1 MYHFIFIHSSVS
13 GHLGCFHVLAIVNS
27 VVVNVEVRVS
37 FWIIFIFGYM
47 PRSRIARSYSS
58 FSFCFLRNLHI
69 LLTIVAVPIYI
80 PNNSVHSL
88 HPLQHLLCVYF
99 LMMAVL
105 TGSHVHV
112 VMYRFESWTV
122 KKAEHQRIDAFKPLC
137 SRRFLRVS
145 WTARRSNQS
154 ILKKS
159 TLNIHWKD
167 WCWSWNSST
176 LATWYK
182 ELTHCEKTLMLDMIE
197 GKRRRG
203 WQRMRQLDSIT
214 DSMTWIWAEF
224 RKTVKTRKTGM
235 LQSI

>member
-1 MYHFIFIHSSVS
+1 
-13 GHLGCFHVLAIVNS
+13 
-27 VVVNVEVRVS
+27 
-37 FWIIFIFGYM
+37 M

-122 KKAEHQRIDAFKPLC
+122 KKAEHQRIDVFKLWC
-137 SRRFLRVS
+137 WSRLVS
-145 WTARRSNQS
+145 VPWTTKSSNQS
-154 ILKKS
+154 ILKDINPEYS
-159 TLNIHWKD
+159 I
-167 WCWSWNSST
+167 
-176 LATWYK
+176 
-182 ELTHCEKTLMLDMIE
+182 EGLMLNLKLHFFGSLM
-197 GKRRRG
+197 
-203 WQRMRQLDSIT
+203 
-214 DSMTWIWAEF
+214 
-224 RKTVKTRKTGM
+224 
-235 LQSI
+235 

>member
-1 MYHFIFIHSSVS
+1 
-13 GHLGCFHVLAIVNS
+13 
-27 VVVNVEVRVS
+27 
-37 FWIIFIFGYM
+37 M

-112 VMYRFESWTV
+112 VMYGFESWTI
-122 KKAEHQRIDAFKPLC
+122 KKAEHQRIDVFELWC
-137 SRRFLRVS
+137 WSRLVS
-145 WTARRSNQS
+145 VPWTTKSSNQS
-154 ILKKS
+154 ILKDINPEYS
-159 TLNIHWKD
+159 IEGLMLNLKLHFFGSLMWRAD
-167 WCWSWNSST
+167 S
-176 LATWYK
+176 L
-182 ELTHCEKTLMLDMIE
+182 EKTMMLEKIE

-203 WQRMRQLDSIT
+203 RQRVRWLDTIT
-214 DSMTWIWAEF
+214 DSMDMNLSKLWQRSLACCSPWGYKESARDWTTTCWLVWGS
-224 RKTVKTRKTGM
+224 TS
-235 LQSI
+235 L